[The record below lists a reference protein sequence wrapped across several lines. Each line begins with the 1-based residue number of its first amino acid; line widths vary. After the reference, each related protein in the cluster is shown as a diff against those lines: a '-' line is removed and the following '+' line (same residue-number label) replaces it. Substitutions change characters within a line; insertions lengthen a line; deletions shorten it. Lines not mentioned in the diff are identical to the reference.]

1 MISVDNY
8 NEKFFPSSI
17 NGSDVISLEQRIFA
31 VSSLKNNQNDN
42 TSDIKRNFI
51 QSILNL
57 SHLSSS
63 KEYSEEISKL
73 LYNMV
78 NPSTGEKAFKTFEEQ
93 KSALQSV
100 LESVDDKSTVGEGV
114 MAVLLG
120 VVNAESQMT
129 KWMQD
134 IILSGGETE
143 EYNDW

>member
-1 MISVDNY
+1 MISIDSY
-8 NEKFFPSSI
+8 NEKFFSSST
-17 NGSDVISLEQRIFA
+17 NRSDVLSLEQRIFA
-31 VSSLKNNQNDN
+31 LSSLKNNQNTN
-42 TSDIKRNFI
+42 VSDVERNFI

-57 SHLSSS
+57 SQLSTS

-78 NPSTGEKAFKTFEEQ
+78 NPSTGDKAFKTFEEQ
-93 KSALQSV
+93 KSALQNV
-100 LESVDDKSTVGEGV
+100 LESVDDKSTLGEGV

-120 VVNAESQMT
+120 VVNSESQMT

-143 EYNDW
+143 ENNDW